1 MALGDWGML
10 YKNVQ
15 GLRAIAASLVVIA
28 HSGCVMYVPNAV
40 FTLGVSGVDIFF
52 VISGFIICQAA
63 SRPNTGV
70 LHFLGRRCW
79 RIFPIYWIVLAF
91 SVAIGCWGITWA
103 EWMTARHSALSY
115 ILLLTTENRYVPQA
129 WTLVFELYFYASLAV
144 VLLVS
149 PPGRFYRT
157 LAVWIVAQLA
167 LIILCGA
174 DGGPPVNAM
183 SLEFALGCA
192 VAWLNQR
199 NLIRYELVAWGL
211 GLLFFAGGVWW
222 FVQVAPMTPVSRLL
236 TFGVGAA
243 LCLYALVGLERRG
256 YTLCPSV
263 IMHLG
268 DASYSLYL
276 WHLPLFA
283 VLMTLGIRKVG
294 AVSLILVAALA
305 SYYLIEAP
313 LLRLD
318 APKQIQRVISEG
330 IRAAQ
335 VRSLLLAR
343 VVNEW
348 VEELRLKMPS
358 LARSS

>member
-1 MALGDWGML
+1 ML

-15 GLRAIAASLVVIA
+15 GLRAVAASLVVIA

-40 FTLGVSGVDIFF
+40 FTLGLSGVDIFF

-63 SRPNTGV
+63 SRPNTRV
-70 LHFLGRRCW
+70 LHFLARRWW
-79 RIFPIYWIVLAF
+79 RIFPLYWIVLAF
-91 SVAIGCWGITWA
+91 SVAIDCWGITWA
-103 EWMTARHSALSY
+103 EWMTGRYSALSY
-115 ILLLTTENRYVPQA
+115 ILLLTTDNRYVPQA
-129 WTLVFELYFYASLAV
+129 WTLVFELYFYASLAF

-149 PPGRFYRT
+149 PPRRFYRT

-183 SLEFALGCA
+183 SLEFALGCS
-192 VAWLNQR
+192 VAWFNQR
-199 NLIRYELVAWGL
+199 NLIRHELLAWAL
-211 GLLFFAGGVWW
+211 GLLFFAGGTLW
-222 FVQVAPMTPVSRLL
+222 FVQVAPMTSVSRLL
-236 TFGVGAA
+236 TFGVGSA

-256 YTLCPSV
+256 FTLCPSAIV
-263 IMHLG
+263 RLG

-283 VLMTLGIRKVG
+283 VLMTLGIRKAG
-294 AVSLILVAALA
+294 AVSLVFVAALA

-313 LLRLD
+313 LLRPD
-318 APKQIQRVISEG
+318 VPKQILRVMSG
-330 IRAAQ
+330 RIRAAQ

-343 VVNEW
+343 VINEW
-348 VEELRLKMPS
+348 LEASRLRMLS
-358 LARSS
+358 LARSSS